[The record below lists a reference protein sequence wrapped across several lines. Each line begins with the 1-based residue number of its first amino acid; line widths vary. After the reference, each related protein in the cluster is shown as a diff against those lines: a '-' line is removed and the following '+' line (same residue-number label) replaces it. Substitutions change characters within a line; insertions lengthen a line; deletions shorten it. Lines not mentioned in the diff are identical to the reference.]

1 MQQRTNPNEQTN
13 NPQLLERPARQL
25 KSNWCVL
32 DLKRSERTSKQ
43 YSSSIQ
49 VIRGVPK
56 LSISINSS
64 TSWRVERRGT
74 DAKLFPS
81 ISWST
86 SKEGKSSCWT
96 RVRTSVE
103 YWKCACSPG
112 KVIIGAKFHFLGWK
126 SAQQTE
132 LKSSRKVGQFCWDLN
147 CRQSLPQMEQINPA
161 GPEMAKTVLLKTTF
175 CVDNTSRS
183 CWLYW
188 YQWFSGPL

>member
-1 MQQRTNPNEQTN
+1 MVGISHKNTCQISVATHFLP
-13 NPQLLERPARQL
+13 RQWGHIYIFGRNL
-25 KSNWCVL
+25 SHPI
-32 DLKRSERTSKQ
+32 T
-43 YSSSIQ
+43 IT
-49 VIRGVPK
+49 RGVGK
-56 LSISINSS
+56 TLRLINSS

-112 KVIIGAKFHFLGWK
+112 KVIIGAKFPFLGWK

-132 LKSSRKVGQFCWDLN
+132 VKSGRKVGQFCWDLN
-147 CRQSLPQMEQINPA
+147 WRQSVPQMEQINSA

-188 YQWFSGPL
+188 YQ

>member
-1 MQQRTNPNEQTN
+1 MRTQQLRISNSQNSFWMEKCASRVEVNTR
-13 NPQLLERPARQL
+13 PQSHTLNGHKKKKVKAIGCL
-25 KSNWCVL
+25 
-32 DLKRSERTSKQ
+32 
-43 YSSSIQ
+43 
-49 VIRGVPK
+49 IRGVPK
-56 LSISINSS
+56 SLEGSRNYHISINSS

-112 KVIIGAKFHFLGWK
+112 KVIIGAKFPFLGWK

-132 LKSSRKVGQFCWDLN
+132 LKSSRKVGQFCLDQLPSKRSTN
-147 CRQSLPQMEQINPA
+147 GANKLRRSRDGQDRIIEDHFLCR
-161 GPEMAKTVLLKTTF
+161 
-175 CVDNTSRS
+175 
-183 CWLYW
+183 
-188 YQWFSGPL
+188 